1 MVSSRLPFW
10 SLHTHSKF
18 SVNDALPEVPALVA
32 RAVEYDYPALG
43 LTDHGSPS
51 GNIQLYK
58 ACRKA
63 GIEPLPG
70 AEFYV
75 VPDTETAGRKDNLH
89 LTVAAYNETGYR
101 NLMKLVTLSAKKF
114 WYKPIVDFADFADMA
129 EHDMTN
135 GLVVAT
141 GCYFGVGPQTLMN
154 QGEAAAVRVVEAL
167 AGWFPRVY
175 VELQNHG
182 ITEHKDGSDSDWTD
196 DDVMNAMYDVAQR
209 AGLPVIVTRDSHY
222 IDEADQPVHDAL
234 KSLVSFSEDPDDATF
249 PGGGYFMTDTEGLEE
264 YFPPRIIEAGLDG
277 LTELAEISYLRL
289 PELENFTMKVPD
301 VSLTGDPQE
310 EFERRVMVRAHERGL
325 TSRRHIDR
333 LRHEFDVI
341 RAAGSAPYMLLVDDV
356 CEFMRQKAIRFAAR
370 GSASGS
376 LCLYVLG
383 TTQVDPLKYGLRF
396 DRFMSSNRMKPPDV
410 DLDVEHRR
418 RDEVIDFLKSRWAV
432 VPVGSLRKYSLYDEE
447 ATDGEESKGA
457 LRVRYYSVLR
467 KRAELAGKTG
477 HGWKAPDWT
486 RLPKADRDMLHELAD
501 RKLISGYGKHAAGYI
516 VAPNKASLDQL
527 PLAYIASSGSLV
539 TAYGKKDVEILG
551 FVKLDL
557 LGLRTQTAIR
567 LMEEYTGISF
577 DDIPDSDSKTYS
589 AIGSGKVAGVFQL
602 EGYAMARGCESI
614 KPRRLNDIIAA
625 QALFR
630 PATLK
635 SGATGDYRARKAGRL
650 ALPKRHEDIM
660 AATKETYGVLLYQE
674 QVMDIMTTLGLD
686 QVELEEMLDA
696 VKASNEYTAGAL
708 EAIGNL
714 MPRIRELAVSRGWES
729 TDVDWLSD
737 GLLAY
742 ADYSFNKAHAAAYGI
757 IAYRTAWMKVHHP
770 KEFWAAILTAFDDH
784 DKIKGYLLQA
794 KRDGIRIMAPHVNQ
808 SGVTYTPVEGMNA
821 IRKGLV
827 ALKGVGPVA
836 AMEIVSKAPYTSL
849 DDFCERVLPR
859 KVSGVKGYLID
870 KDITAAGGVLK
881 ALEEGHAL
889 EGLD

>member
-1 MVSSRLPFW
+1 MVSSALPFW

-18 SVNDALPEVPALVA
+18 SVNDALPDVGEMVA
-32 RAVEYDYPALG
+32 KAVEFGYPALG

-51 GNIQLYK
+51 GNLQLYK

-89 LTVAAYNETGYR
+89 LTVAAYNEAGYR
-101 NLMKLVTLSAKKF
+101 NLMKMVTLSAKKF
-114 WYKPIVDFADFADMA
+114 WYKPQIDFADFADMA
-129 EHDMTN
+129 EHGLTD

-141 GCYFGVGPQTLMN
+141 GCYFGVGPQTLMRH
-154 QGEAAAVRVVEAL
+154 GPDAARRVVETL

-182 ITEHKDGSDSDWTD
+182 ITEHKDGSEDGWTD
-196 DDVMNAMYDVAQR
+196 DDVMYAMRDVAAA
-209 AGLPVIVTRDSHY
+209 AGLPVVITRDSHY

-234 KSLVSFSEDPDDATF
+234 KSLVSFSDDPDDATF

-264 YFPPRIIEAGLDG
+264 YFPPTIIEQGLEG
-277 LTELAEISYLRL
+277 LTDLAEAAYLRL
-289 PELENFTMKVPD
+289 PEMENFSMKVPD

-310 EFERRVMVRAHERGL
+310 EFERRVLAKARERGL
-325 TSRRHIDR
+325 TSKKHMDR

-341 RAAGSAPYMLLVDDV
+341 RTAGSAPYMLLVDDV
-356 CEFMRQKAIRFAAR
+356 CEFMRERSIRFSAR
-370 GSASGS
+370 GSASGC

-383 TTQVDPLKYGLRF
+383 TTQVDPLRFGLRM

-418 RDEVIDFLKSRWAV
+418 RNEVIDFLSTRWAV
-432 VPVGSLRKYSLYDEE
+432 MPVGNLRKYSLYDEE
-447 ATDGEESKGA
+447 ATDGEESKGS
-457 LRVRYYSVLR
+457 LRIRYYSVLR
-467 KRAELAGKTG
+467 KRAELAGKKG
-477 HGWKAPDWT
+477 YKAPDWT
-486 RLPKADRDMLHELAD
+486 RLPKADKDMLHTLAD

-516 VAPNKASLDQL
+516 VAPNKSVLDQL
-527 PLAYIASSGSLV
+527 PLAYIASSGWFV

-577 DDIPDSDSKTYS
+577 DDIPDNDGATFR
-589 AIGSGKVAGVFQL
+589 AIAAGRVHGVFQL
-602 EGYAMARGCESI
+602 DGYTMTRGVERL
-614 KPRRLNDIIAA
+614 KPRKIDDILAA

-630 PATLK
+630 PAPMK
-635 SGATGDYRARKAGRL
+635 SGYTDDYLSRRAGR
-650 ALPKRHEDIM
+650 ASLPQRHEDIM
-660 AATKETYGVLLYQE
+660 AVTKDTYGVLLYQE
-674 QVMDIMTTLGLD
+674 QVMDVMTLLGLD

-696 VKASNEYTAGAL
+696 VKASNEYTAGAKA
-708 EAIGNL
+708 AIEGL
-714 MPRIRELAVSRGWES
+714 MPRIRELAHQRGW
-729 TDVDWLSD
+729 DGADIDWLAE
-737 GLLAY
+737 GLMGY
-742 ADYSFNKAHAAAYGI
+742 SDYSFNKAHSAAYGI
-757 IAYRTAWMKVHHP
+757 IAYRTAYMKTHYP
-770 KEFWAAILTAFDDH
+770 KAFWAAMLEAYDDH
-784 DKIKGYLLQA
+784 DKVKTFITYT
-794 KRDGIRIMAPHVNQ
+794 KRDGVRILGPHVNK
-808 SGVTYTPVEGMNA
+808 SKVTYTPVEDLNA

-827 ALKGVGPVA
+827 SIKGVGPVA
-836 AMEIVSKAPYTSL
+836 ATELVAHAPYASVIDL
-849 DDFCERVLPR
+849 CERVLPR
-859 KVSGVKGYLID
+859 RVTGVKGYLID
-870 KDITAAGGVLK
+870 RDITAAGGVLK
-881 ALEEGHAL
+881 ALDESRAL